1 MARWVEVR
9 NRTQDRHVLTARW
22 CSSFLCRLR
31 GLTFRR
37 SMPAGEG
44 LLLVEAQ
51 PGRAQTAIHMWMV
64 FMPLGVI
71 WLDEAFHVVDT
82 RLARPWRIYVPSS
95 SAKYVLE
102 GEPAVLECVARGDV
116 LETVDARLG

>member
-9 NRTQDRHVLTARW
+9 NRTQDRYVLTARW
-22 CSSFLCRLR
+22 CSSFVCRLR
-31 GLTFRR
+31 GLMFRR
-37 SMPAGEG
+37 SLPAGKG

-71 WLDEAFHVVDT
+71 WLDEAFRVVDT
-82 RLARPWRIYVPSS
+82 RLARPWRIYLPSA

-102 GEPAVLECVARGDV
+102 GEPAVLESVALGDV
-116 LETVDARLG
+116 LETLDARLG

>member
-9 NRTQDRHVLTARW
+9 NQTQDRHVLTARW
-22 CSSFLCRLR
+22 CSSFVCRLR
-31 GLTFRR
+31 GLTFLR
-37 SMPAGEG
+37 SLPAGEG

-71 WLDEAFHVVDT
+71 WLDEAFRVVDT
-82 RLARPWRIYVPSS
+82 RLARPWRIYFPSV

-102 GEPAVLECVARGDV
+102 GEPGVLECVARGDV
-116 LETVDARLG
+116 LEMVDARLG